1 MTTKRRPI
9 LAHPDDLYCVAF
21 HLLVLAS
28 YGLAFWIY
36 LHPRQAHITGPWSLA
51 AFVIA
56 AALLIGWIAGMD
68 AGINFHNHAHK
79 PIFNYGFLNRWFGR
93 LWTFSSGWPSY
104 FWRHAHVV
112 VHHPNVLNPE
122 KDWTVP
128 VRDAN
133 GRPEH
138 LFKYMVVH
146 WPWRYYKHLWSE
158 FMHGPKA
165 RRNTA
170 IKEFLIFLV
179 LWSIPFW
186 IDWKMALLLWV
197 IPQWVGNCL
206 AMGGG
211 MWVQHEGCEEM
222 SEAKPHGHS
231 NDHLLWIFQA
241 TAFNIGYHI
250 EHHENPLVHW
260 SELPQLHLQMRDE
273 LVAAGAHLD
282 PQHGYAGAT
291 ALACIRAIA
300 APFRKVTLPSHSETI
315 PAESPTARGGS
326 GASA

>member
-1 MTTKRRPI
+1 MYHYAALADPSPRAFAVPHDHCARRGAVVGTVGQSRSGVDHPYSHGEIGMTTKRRPI

-186 IDWKMALLLWV
+186 IDWKMALLLW
-197 IPQWVGNCL
+197 
-206 AMGGG
+206 
-211 MWVQHEGCEEM
+211 
-222 SEAKPHGHS
+222 
-231 NDHLLWIFQA
+231 
-241 TAFNIGYHI
+241 
-250 EHHENPLVHW
+250 
-260 SELPQLHLQMRDE
+260 
-273 LVAAGAHLD
+273 
-282 PQHGYAGAT
+282 
-291 ALACIRAIA
+291 
-300 APFRKVTLPSHSETI
+300 
-315 PAESPTARGGS
+315 
-326 GASA
+326 